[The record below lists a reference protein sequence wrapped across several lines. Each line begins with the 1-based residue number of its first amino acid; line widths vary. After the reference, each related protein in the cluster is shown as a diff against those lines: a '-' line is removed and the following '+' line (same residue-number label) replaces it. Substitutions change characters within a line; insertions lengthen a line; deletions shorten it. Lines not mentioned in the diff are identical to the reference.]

1 MHYWRLPPTKSHS
14 QKIPSLTL
22 FTITMKFLALA
33 ALFPTLAYSLTVS
46 FDPTYDNK
54 AGSLDTVAC
63 SNGSNGVEN
72 LGFKT
77 FGDLPNFPNIGG
89 APAITGFNSVNC
101 GTCWNLTFVNSQGVS
116 KSINILAIDVATP
129 NFNIAEEAMNTL
141 TNGQAEQLGRVPIT
155 AAQVSKTLCGLKA

>member
-1 MHYWRLPPTKSHS
+1 M
-14 QKIPSLTL
+14 
-22 FTITMKFLALA
+22 ITMKFFALA
-33 ALFPTLAYSLTVS
+33 ALFPAFASGLTVS
-46 FDPTYDNK
+46 FDTAYDNK

-63 SNGSNGVEN
+63 SNGSNGLEN
-72 LGFKT
+72 RGFST
-77 FGDLPNFPNIGG
+77 FGSLPNFPNIGG

-141 TNGQAEQLGRVPIT
+141 TNGQAVQLGRVPIT
-155 AAQVSKTLCGLKA
+155 ASQVSASLCGL